1 MDIQEAIRNIIDG
14 EAILFT
20 GSGFSAEAEKA
31 NGEKLC
37 TASTL
42 AHKLLSECGF
52 SEDEYV
58 DDLGQAAEIYE
69 GEKGSLGLVDF
80 VKREFTASTLTP
92 AQQFLATLPWFRI

>member
-20 GSGFSAEAEKA
+20 GSGFSTEAEKA

-42 AHKLLSECGF
+42 AHKLLSG
-52 SEDEYV
+52 
-58 DDLGQAAEIYE
+58 
-69 GEKGSLGLVDF
+69 
-80 VKREFTASTLTP
+80 
-92 AQQFLATLPWFRI
+92 